1 MDQRRAADILRMI
14 SEDQSYEQVIEQMPG
29 VTYDDIFAAAE
40 QGAQAIEAAAQPNP
54 YANRRGLSESDL
66 KRIREEHPRA
76 YLPWE
81 ADEDAEL
88 AARCDEGWSV
98 LRIAEHL
105 GRQPGA
111 IQSRMGKLK
120 LDVD

>member
-1 MDQRRAADILRMI
+1 MDTKQAAAILRLI
-14 SEDQSYEQVIEQMPG
+14 AEDQSHEHIIERLPG

-40 QGAQAIEAAAQPNP
+40 QGARAIEAAARPGLL
-54 YANRRGLSESDL
+54 ANGRGLGESDIQ
-66 KRIREEHPRA
+66 RIRAEHPRA

-81 ADEDAEL
+81 AGEDAEL
-88 AARCDEGWSV
+88 AALCDAGWPV
-98 LRIAEHL
+98 QRIAEHL

-111 IQSRMGKLK
+111 IRSRMTKLK